1 MSPVK
6 HNRMRYSPKIGDRV
20 QGLDDALEGRV
31 TAVIGRFVK
40 ILTEEGFELEL
51 PWTDLVTIPE
61 KPSFKV
67 SAGIRH
73 KKEEGNKGKARL
85 PLKKMGKS
93 GPVLEVDLHIEKLV
107 NSHQRLNP
115 YEILDFQ
122 LDTAKSQLEFALRK
136 RIQRLVLIHG
146 VGEGVLKAELHTL
159 LRRYEGV
166 IFGDAD
172 YATYG
177 MGATE
182 VYIPQ
187 ELLR

>member
-1 MSPVK
+1 MKSRP
-6 HNRMRYSPKIGDRV
+6 NIGDRV
-20 QGLDDALEGRV
+20 QGLDDGLEGRV
-31 TAVIGRFVK
+31 ISVK
-40 ILTEEGFELEL
+40 GELARIMTQEGFELEL
-51 PWTDLVTIPE
+51 PWSDLVCIPE
-61 KPSFKV
+61 NPNFKIPS
-67 SAGIRH
+67 GIRQ
-73 KKEEGNKGKARL
+73 KKEDSTRSKAHL
-85 PLKKMGKS
+85 PFKKKKKS

-122 LDTAKSQLEFALRK
+122 LDTAKGQLDFALRK
-136 RIQRLVLIHG
+136 RIQRVVFIHG

-159 LRRYEGV
+159 LRRFEGLL
-166 IFGDAD
+166 FDDAD

>member
-1 MSPVK
+1 MKSRP
-6 HNRMRYSPKIGDRV
+6 NIGDRV
-20 QGLDDALEGRV
+20 QGLDDGLEGRV
-31 TAVIGRFVK
+31 ISVK
-40 ILTEEGFELEL
+40 GKFARILTQEGFELEL
-51 PWTDLVTIPE
+51 PWSDLVCLPENPTFKIP
-61 KPSFKV
+61 S
-67 SAGIRH
+67 GIRQ
-73 KKEEGNKGKARL
+73 KKEDSTRSKAHL
-85 PLKKMGKS
+85 PLKKKKKS

-122 LDTAKSQLEFALRK
+122 LDTAKGQLDFALRK
-136 RIQRLVLIHG
+136 RIQRVVFIHG

-159 LRRYEGV
+159 LRRFEGLL
-166 IFGDAD
+166 FDDAD